1 LPDPD
6 DDLFLE
12 LAVAAR
18 CAYIIT
24 HNIRD
29 FRGAEKRG
37 VSAVTPADFLRK
49 IKAKT

>member
-24 HNIRD
+24 HNVRD
-29 FRGAEKRG
+29 FRGAEKWG
-37 VSAVTPADFLRK
+37 VAVATPGDFLK
-49 IKAKT
+49 QLSTKP